1 VLSAS
6 SLRLSHKEK
15 SIMPPMRLMQAVT
28 IAGGWRRAWIA
39 LAAGA
44 ASALSQ
50 APIHLWPIL
59 FLTFPLLVWLIDGA
73 PARWR
78 GAWVCAVT
86 GWCFGFGYFVVG
98 LYWIGHAFLVDAET
112 FGWLLPIAVTGLPA
126 ILAIFTGIG
135 CAGARLLW
143 ARGAVRI
150 LAFAVALTAAEW
162 LRGHVLTGLRW
173 NAFGYALT
181 SPLELAQTASLVGI
195 WGLTFV
201 AVAVFASPAALTDD
215 RSDTAR
221 PWLPVLAAFVVL
233 AALALFGS
241 WRLSRVPT
249 SLVDGVEL
257 RIMQPNL
264 QQDSKFNYSAKA
276 QVMSKYIELSG
287 RKSDLRPRGLLDVT
301 HLIWP
306 ESAFP
311 FYLTSEPDALA
322 QIASLLPE
330 GTVLITGADRTGGP
344 PPSAASTDTHTS
356 VYIIDHYGSVLA
368 LYDKVHLVP
377 FGEFLPF
384 QKLLER
390 LGLMQLT
397 KLAGGLVAGER
408 RQPLSV
414 PRAPPAIPLLCYE
427 VIFADE
433 IDARGA
439 RPGWLLNLTNDGW
452 FGISSGP
459 YQHFAQAR
467 LRTIEQGLPLV
478 RAANTGISAV
488 VDPLG
493 RIVRSLPLGAEG
505 LLEAPLP
512 RAIAPTLYARFGDG
526 LAGLL
531 VAVALAIVVRRR
543 IWDWGR
549 RKVGREHRSISG

>member
-1 VLSAS
+1 
-6 SLRLSHKEK
+6 
-15 SIMPPMRLMQAVT
+15 MRAV
-28 IAGGWRRAWIA
+28 ILARGGRRAWIA

-50 APIHLWPIL
+50 APTSFWPIL

-73 PARWR
+73 PAQSWR

-112 FGWLLPIAVTGLPA
+112 FGWLLPIAVTGVPA
-126 ILAIFTGIG
+126 LLAIFTGIG
-135 CAGARLLW
+135 CAGARMLW

-162 LRGHVLTGLRW
+162 LRGHALTGFPW

-181 SPLELAQTASLVGI
+181 SPLELAQAASLVGI
-195 WGLTFV
+195 WGLTFL
-201 AVAVFASPAALTDD
+201 ALAVFASPATLTDD
-215 RSDTAR
+215 RSATAR
-221 PWLPVLAAFVVL
+221 PWLPVLFALVVL

-241 WRLSRVPT
+241 LRLSRMPT
-249 SLVDGVEL
+249 GLVDGVEL

-276 QVMSKYIELSG
+276 QVMSQYIGLSS
-287 RKSDLRPRGLLDVT
+287 RTSDLRRRGLRDVT

-330 GTVLITGADRTGGP
+330 GTVLITGADRTGVP

-356 VYIIDHYGSVLA
+356 IYLIDHHGSVLA

-377 FGEFLPF
+377 FGEYLPF
-384 QKLLER
+384 QSLLER

-397 KLAGGLVAGER
+397 KLAGGVVAGER
-408 RQPLSV
+408 RQPMQI

-433 IDARGA
+433 IGARDARA
-439 RPGWLLNLTNDGW
+439 GWLLNLTNDGW

-467 LRTIEQGLPLV
+467 LRAIEQGLPLV

-493 RIVRSLPLGAEG
+493 RIIASLPLGTEG
-505 LLEAPLP
+505 LLDAPLP
-512 RAIAPTLYARFGDG
+512 RAIAPTPYARFGDG

-531 VAVALAIVVRRR
+531 VAAAFAIVVRRR
-543 IWDWGR
+543 TR
-549 RKVGREHRSISG
+549 RG